1 MLGEVAAIV
10 SVLLIGVARLAGIGL
25 AFLAERVLGA

>member
-10 SVLLIGVARLAGIGL
+10 SVLLIGVARLAGML
-25 AFLAERVLGA
+25 VAFLAERALGA

>member
-1 MLGEVAAIV
+1 MLGDVAAIV

-25 AFLAERVLGA
+25 AFVLERAIGA

>member
-10 SVLLIGVARLAGIGL
+10 AVLLIGVARLAGIGV
-25 AFLAERVLGA
+25 AFVLERVLGA

>member
-1 MLGEVAAIV
+1 MMVGEVAAIV

-25 AFLAERVLGA
+25 AFAVARIVA

>member
-1 MLGEVAAIV
+1 MIGEMASIV

-25 AFLAERVLGA
+25 AFLATRIGT